1 MYYKLTFYFRLF
13 NLSSYFLDIIRSSTA
28 HDLLFIVCWTV
39 KNDGVTCMC
48 VYSLL
53 LPYVYSG
60 HAIFTL
66 TPPICVSSDRAR
78 ETPQNPQLT
87 SKSWVSSVSVRLFS
101 CFKMI
106 FFGTGVP
113 LSLSF
118 KQMYTYVPLRD
129 VPHIRVGMH
138 SVMSDLPNDVVVA
151 PFFDQP
157 HVCSQIS

>member
-106 FFGTGVP
+106 CLALESLCHCLLNKCIHMFHCVTFPTSGWGCTVLCLTCQMMLWWR
-113 LSLSF
+113 LSL
-118 KQMYTYVPLRD
+118 
-129 VPHIRVGMH
+129 
-138 SVMSDLPNDVVVA
+138 
-151 PFFDQP
+151 
-157 HVCSQIS
+157 ISPMFAHR